1 MYPKA
6 LLSHPNFLSER
17 SLWHV
22 GKVVATLS
30 VIPTDFCSA
39 ERSFSVLGRPKTNL
53 SSTMGQDCLR
63 HLALSCIERVYF
75 NRLDIGK
82 VIDGF
87 SSKKVVSS
95 SFSNQFLDKKRWWFI
110 LGLIKSDLVNS
121 TLAKGN
127 LNLSYW
133 QKTWT

>member
-39 ERSFSVLGRPKTNL
+39 ERSFNVLGRPKTNL

-95 SFSNQFLDKKRWWFI
+95 SFSNQFLDKKRW
-110 LGLIKSDLVNS
+110 
-121 TLAKGN
+121 
-127 LNLSYW
+127 
-133 QKTWT
+133 